1 MRASVT
7 LSASSRRKG
16 LSNNLG
22 ENNCFLNVIIQS
34 LWHVRSCRVLIT
46 MGDHAV
52 HHQRRQP
59 EKKLTSAAVGPS
71 STPCLLCELEQ
82 VFILYQYAEDPVLA
96 VDRVRVALGDTFALG
111 AMNDATETLETILD
125 VLHYD
130 TFNRMLALRRSGKDA
145 SVDSLA
151 TDLSQ
156 STMEDA
162 SSIICEPQCV
172 AHLLFQ
178 MNLMELKSC
187 AKCGETTE
195 PLMNTD
201 FLYRVYAHELL
212 QHAKRKTL
220 EEVLHLEA
228 QGAYGLEDGG
238 GARCDSCKTGKM
250 QLGRWILTLPMVFA
264 ISIIWSS
271 DQVTKSEVRSW
282 MDLLSSQSASKTKG
296 SSQSLDLGKI
306 FRLDQSQTS
315 ADYSFRGMVCYYGR
329 HYVGFFAS
337 HTIEDGVTYERW
349 FLFDDTRVKR
359 VGTWED
365 VRSRVE
371 RGGYQ
376 PTLLFYERQDI
387 DQQKLEKTAAEIH
400 QWWKG
405 MAEEEEKEATQAEEK
420 ECSSAPVKPIE
431 TTKTALAPSQRPPR
445 SVPMSPINTE
455 AYAKQAPMSM
465 PAAGANGAR
474 VNAPPSSWWHDTDLH
489 AMHNSAKD
497 TLSKLE
503 SILGK
508 GTAPPVSLTSDGMRM
523 SMRRPREYSTHH
535 LNLAAEK
542 EINPDLIF
550 MDFEESIANPTPSIA
565 SSKPPPKPPVQPVKT
580 TAIAPLPASS
590 PLHVFDVE
598 LSAADGGLGLVLAEA
613 EDSPSKDATT
623 SDASARL
630 FVVTGFEANAVG
642 EKLAAQASGTIEKGD
657 VLVGIN
663 DQAVG
668 KQTLYE
674 VLERLWT
681 APNPVRLQFQ
691 RRQQWTCSLCTLVNE
706 PSVSSCAA
714 CGQAATSSRK

>member
-7 LSASSRRKG
+7 LRASSRRKG

-34 LWHVRSCRVLIT
+34 LWHVRSCRALIT

-52 HHQRRQP
+52 HHQQRKP
-59 EKKLTSAAVGPS
+59 EKKLTSSASPGNS
-71 STPCLLCELEQ
+71 SPCLLCELEQ

-96 VDRVRVALGDTFALG
+96 VDRVRVALGDMFALG
-111 AMNDATETLETILD
+111 AMNDATETLEAILD
-125 VLHYD
+125 VLHFD
-130 TFNRMLALRRSGKDA
+130 TFNRMLTLRRSGKDDA
-145 SVDSLA
+145 SVASLT

-201 FLYRVYAHELL
+201 FLYRVYAQELL
-212 QHAKRKTL
+212 QHAKHKTL

-315 ADYSFRGMVCYYGR
+315 SDYSFRGMVCYYGR

-337 HTIEDGVTYERW
+337 HTVEDGVTYERW

-376 PTLLFYERQDI
+376 PTLLFYERRDI

-405 MAEEEEKEATQAEEK
+405 MVDEEEKKAEQAQEK
-420 ECSSAPVKPIE
+420 EPVKPIE
-431 TTKTALAPSQRPPR
+431 TTEKALAPSQRPPR

-455 AYAKQAPMSM
+455 AYAKPAPMSM
-465 PAAGANGAR
+465 PVAGANGTR
-474 VNAPPSSWWHDTDLH
+474 DNAPPSSWWHDTDLH

-497 TLSKLE
+497 TLSRLE

-508 GTAPPVSLTSDGMRM
+508 GTTPPVSLTSDGMRM

-535 LNLAAEK
+535 LNLEAEK

-550 MDFEESIANPTPSIA
+550 MDFDESTASPAPSIA
-565 SSKPPPKPPVQPVKT
+565 SSKPAPKPPVQPAKPA
-580 TAIAPLPASS
+580 AIPPPPASS
-590 PLHVFDVE
+590 PLRVFNVE

-613 EDSPSKDATT
+613 EGSPSKEVKASDAT
-623 SDASARL
+623 ARS
-630 FVVTGFEANAVG
+630 FVVTGFESNAVG
-642 EKLAAQASGTIEKGD
+642 EKLAAQASGAIEKGD

-663 DQAVG
+663 GQAMG

-691 RRQQWTCSLCTLVNE
+691 RHQQWSCSLCTLVNE

-714 CGQAATSSRK
+714 CGHPAAPSSRK